1 MDVEQAAETHP
12 VDLGCTFE
20 KLMLETVEGRFET
33 FREQWCQ
40 LLTSSVSPQ
49 DEPERSLLRLFQAL
63 LIEPENGVP
72 EATAGVLATHPGA
85 GDIAEVVGYLT
96 ELALLEGEVGE
107 RARQCHSLIVGRAS
121 I

>member
-63 LIEPENGVP
+63 LIEPANGVP

-96 ELALLEGEVGE
+96 ELALVEGEVGE
-107 RARQCHSLIVGRAS
+107 RARQCHGLIVGRAS
-121 I
+121 S